1 MGLFNRN
8 KIVEDRSINIGLVEM
23 FQTNGI
29 YISEKVVDKIPIV
42 AESIA
47 KIAGSIAQ
55 MPILLYREE
64 NFKVDRQFKDY
75 REFLLNQEMNEHETA
90 FKFKYEL
97 CKDLLYYGK
106 SYHYIERQGNKIKAL
121 HRVDPRTVTVK
132 DFIDDNG
139 IIKDIEIHFNLNN
152 KALIANVFDFMIIEK
167 GNGILNSADL
177 LEIIMQHEKTLKYA
191 LENSTL
197 PLGVLQ
203 AKSRLTKDAIDRLR
217 TSWSN
222 LYSGTSNAG
231 KTVILEEGLE
241 YKSMDINIE
250 QLQMIE
256 QKEQFI
262 ADVQRLFN
270 LYDIKSDDEF
280 LKRTLAP
287 IICCIENSID
297 KNLLLEC
304 EKKDNYF
311 YRFDT
316 KELLRPS
323 TKEQYEIGAL
333 AVQKGLM
340 TVNEVRQ
347 YLDLPIFF
355 NPDKDKLLLSLGNCL
370 ADSDLN
376 VDILNMGLSMN
387 TESNKVQN
395 YKTEDNNK

>member
-1 MGLFNRN
+1 MGLFNGS
-8 KIVEDRSINIGLVEM
+8 KTVEERSINVGLVEL
-23 FQTNGI
+23 FKTNGI
-29 YISEKVVDKIPIV
+29 YISEKVVDKIPV
-42 AESIA
+42 VSESVA

-55 MPILLYREE
+55 MPIYLYLEE
-64 NFKVDRQFKDY
+64 SLRVERQFNDY
-75 REFLLNQEMNEHETA
+75 REFLLNQEINEHETA
-90 FKFKYEL
+90 FKFKYGL
-97 CKDLLYYGK
+97 VKDLLYYGK
-106 SYHYIERQGNKIKAL
+106 SYHYIERQGNRIKSL
-121 HRVDPRTVTVK
+121 HRVDPKTVTKKEFV
-132 DFIDDNG
+132 DDKA
-139 IIKDIEIHFNLNN
+139 IIKDIEIHYTLNN
-152 KALIANVFDFMIIEK
+152 KALTANVFDFMIIEK
-167 GNGILNSADL
+167 GTGILNSADL
-177 LEIIMQHEKTLKYA
+177 LELMIKHNQTLKYA

-197 PLGVLQ
+197 PLGILQ
-203 AKSRLTKDAIDRLR
+203 SKSRLTKDAINRLR
-217 TSWSN
+217 ESWQS

-241 YKSMDINIE
+241 YKAMDINIE

-297 KNLLLEC
+297 KSLLLER
-304 EKKDNYF
+304 EKKDRYF

-340 TVNEVRQ
+340 TINEVRQ

-355 NPDKDKLLLSLGNCL
+355 NADKDKLLLSLGNCL
-370 ADSDLN
+370 ADKDLN
-376 VDILNMGLSMN
+376 IDILNMGLSVN
-387 TESNKVQN
+387 TESDKIQN
-395 YKTEDNNK
+395 YKKEDIKE

>member
-1 MGLFNRN
+1 MGLFNKN
-8 KIVEDRSINIGLVEM
+8 KMIEERSINIGLVEM
-23 FQTNGI
+23 FKNNGI
-29 YISEKVVDKIPIV
+29 YISEKVVDKIPVV
-42 AESIA
+42 AESVA

-55 MPILLYREE
+55 MPILLYHESNLRVE
-64 NFKVDRQFKDY
+64 RQYNDY
-75 REFLLNQEMNEHETA
+75 REFILNQEINEQETA

-97 CKDLLYYGK
+97 VKDLLYYGK

-121 HRVDPRTVTVK
+121 HRIDPRVVTVK
-132 DFIDDNG
+132 DFVDDKG
-139 IIKDIEIHFNLNN
+139 IIKDIEIHYTLNN
-152 KALIANVFDFMIIEK
+152 KPLVANVFDFMIIEK
-167 GNGILNSADL
+167 GNGILNSSDL
-177 LEIIMQHEKTLKYA
+177 LELMLQHNQTLKYA

-197 PLGVLQ
+197 PLGILQ
-203 AKSRLTKDAIDRLR
+203 SKSRLTKDAIDRLR
-217 TSWSN
+217 ISWQN

-270 LYDIKSDDEF
+270 LYNVTSDDDF

-297 KNLLLEC
+297 KNLLLER

-340 TVNEVRQ
+340 TINEVRQ

-355 NPDKDKLLLSLGNCL
+355 NQNKDKLILSLGNCL
-370 ADSDLN
+370 TDRDLN
-376 VDILNMGLSMN
+376 IDILNMGLSVN
-387 TESNKVQN
+387 TESNKIQN
-395 YKTEDNNK
+395 YKTEDNKE